1 MGKFFLQHWPV
12 IAWALLLFTL
22 SSIPNPSSL
31 IHLASWDDKW
41 EHLLA
46 YIPFGWLLMR
56 SFTMKTRGASHA
68 YWQTIVT
75 GVLFG
80 ISDEIHQ
87 YFVPGRFMDWRDAV
101 ADAVGVILG
110 GWLFIIWQQRKRHRE
125 PITQPWRRETPLSH

>member
-1 MGKFFLQHWPV
+1 MRKFFRRHWPAL
-12 IAWALLLFTL
+12 AWAAILFAL
-22 SSIPNPSSL
+22 SSIPDLSPP
-31 IHLASWDDKW
+31 IHLSSWDDKW

-56 SFTMKTRGASHA
+56 SFSSKRRGAQGA

-87 YFVPGRFMDWRDAV
+87 YFVPGRVMDWRDALV
-101 ADAVGVILG
+101 DAIGIILG
-110 GWLFIIWQQRKRHRE
+110 GWLFIVWQRRSAEKISKSMHRD
-125 PITQPWRRETPLSH
+125 PSISQ